1 MTAYEDVVDWASEI
15 PWWQQRI
22 LARIDAGEVLDERD
36 YEEIARELVDEEFDP
51 SQSDEEFD
59 PSQSNGWLPEYA
71 GRKEIIDESVR
82 LVAVRYLKN
91 VNRLAPNQE
100 LTFEP
105 DGLTVIFGNNGSGKS
120 GYARVIRSMVRARY
134 RTEILPN
141 VFDEDSGPQS
151 GQVVFMVGTA
161 EREAQLGQQPDRD
174 LARVA
179 FYDARC
185 GDTYLTSEAKISYRP
200 RAVQLL
206 EELASV
212 CSGVRR
218 VIDKWRREVRSP
230 GLLPQVN
237 AQSAGAKFLNELS
250 ADTGIDEIKTVTLC
264 PADITEQLE
273 KQADNVVQIRAS
285 NPGSEKRRLSEE
297 ADAFKILSDH
307 LDMLNQQVGEK
318 AQTELEKLVEQLTT
332 AQKAS
337 DLASCGTFADEPLPE
352 VGSDVWKA
360 LWRAAES
367 YSKLVYPDHE
377 FPHTGEGAVCVLC
390 QQPLGVDATD
400 RFERFQRFVIDAA
413 ALKLDESQRQINS
426 FYECLEEVNF
436 EPPDVS
442 RAIVTL
448 KQDKEFDQGS
458 FSMILEALKER
469 KSALFKGEKSES
481 VDVMTTVTSLRE
493 KAELRRQRADNLD
506 VEGFKKLLGEAE
518 AEEQRLRD
526 QIAMRDGRDL
536 IEQEV
541 ARLRRAAALEKK
553 YPETS
558 TRSITDKVAQLTRAY
573 VTKEVS
579 ECFVREAARFG
590 IEQVAFTTRGHEG
603 VLLHKPV
610 FVNAR
615 KDSKLENVLSEGE
628 QTALGFAGFLTEAH
642 FDISKSALVFD
653 DPVSSLDHMNR
664 ELVAEA
670 IVELARDRQVI
681 VFTHDIAFTAC
692 LYKAAGELKVPFGT
706 RGVERRRKMGPGYT
720 TDHHPWS
727 AKNAGQRINTLR
739 QEIARL
745 REIEEGMQQSEYLRE
760 VESIAGHMS
769 QTWERIISQ
778 VIAEPLVDYR
788 SLEVRVRNLRL
799 VGRITEADVENYDN
813 SYSRISKWASR
824 HDPHPELNYVAPTV
838 DELSAEIDVMA
849 DWLKRL
855 KKYQS

>member
-1 MTAYEDVVDWASEI
+1 M
-15 PWWQQRI
+15 
-22 LARIDAGEVLDERD
+22 
-36 YEEIARELVDEEFDP
+36 
-51 SQSDEEFD
+51 
-59 PSQSNGWLPEYA
+59 
-71 GRKEIIDESVR
+71 
-82 LVAVRYLKN
+82 
-91 VNRLAPNQE
+91 
-100 LTFEP
+100 
-105 DGLTVIFGNNGSGKS
+105 
-120 GYARVIRSMVRARY
+120 
-134 RTEILPN
+134 
-141 VFDEDSGPQS
+141 
-151 GQVVFMVGTA
+151 
-161 EREAQLGQQPDRD
+161 
-174 LARVA
+174 
-179 FYDARC
+179 
-185 GDTYLTSEAKISYRP
+185 
-200 RAVQLL
+200 
-206 EELASV
+206 
-212 CSGVRR
+212 
-218 VIDKWRREVRSP
+218 
-230 GLLPQVN
+230 
-237 AQSAGAKFLNELS
+237 
-250 ADTGIDEIKTVTLC
+250 
-264 PADITEQLE
+264 
-273 KQADNVVQIRAS
+273 
-285 NPGSEKRRLSEE
+285 
-297 ADAFKILSDH
+297 
-307 LDMLNQQVGEK
+307 
-318 AQTELEKLVEQLTT
+318 
-332 AQKAS
+332 
-337 DLASCGTFADEPLPE
+337 
-352 VGSDVWKA
+352 
-360 LWRAAES
+360 
-367 YSKLVYPDHE
+367 
-377 FPHTGEGAVCVLC
+377 
-390 QQPLGVDATD
+390 
-400 RFERFQRFVIDAA
+400 
-413 ALKLDESQRQINS
+413 
-426 FYECLEEVNF
+426 
-436 EPPDVS
+436 
-442 RAIVTL
+442 TL